1 MMMETETIL
10 VSTRAGRHEIA
21 EESASLPT
29 DPFASGDV
37 RRVTEDATTNQTTS
51 VALVGA
57 TTVGTRNA

>member
-37 RRVTEDATTNQTTS
+37 RRVTEDATTNKTKS
-51 VALVGA
+51 VAFVGA